1 MEHLN
6 STNKLESWKWLWT
19 HCLTSV
25 DFFVM
30 CSYQFILCLVKL
42 VVLWRCNHNFC
53 QYKVVWYLILPR
65 NGNQKH
71 IRDFG
76 VKWHFKQLS
85 HNLPWTQTC
94 KLNNSSGYI
103 NPTSKVCCQK
113 IYRQAC
119 LKSSLARKVRSKF
132 VYSDI
137 AEPCSVNSIC
147 PTYLNIWFYQTL

>member
-6 STNKLESWKWLWT
+6 LTNKLESWKWLWT

-30 CSYQFILCLVKL
+30 CSYQFILCLVKP
-42 VVLWRCNHNFC
+42 VVLWRCNHSFC

-71 IRDFG
+71 IRDLE

-103 NPTSKVCCQK
+103 NPMSMVCWQK

-119 LKSSLARKVRSKF
+119 LKSSSARKIRF
-132 VYSDI
+132 WICFSDI
-137 AEPCSVNSIC
+137 AERSIC
-147 PTYLNIWFYQTL
+147 PPYSNIWFYQTL

>member
-1 MEHLN
+1 MYSCVKLKDVLLIMN
-6 STNKLESWKWLWT
+6 SLPYISWL
-19 HCLTSV
+19 
-25 DFFVM
+25 FFVM

-65 NGNQKH
+65 NGNQKY
-71 IRDFG
+71 IADDLG
-76 VKWHFKQLS
+76 VKWHFKKVS

-94 KLNNSSGYI
+94 KLNNPLVYI

-119 LKSSLARKVRSKF
+119 LKSSLARKIRF
-132 VYSDI
+132 WICFSDI
-137 AEPCSVNSIC
+137 AEHNIC
-147 PTYLNIWFYQTL
+147 PPYLNIWFYQTL

>member
-1 MEHLN
+1 MYSRVKLKDVLLIMN
-6 STNKLESWKWLWT
+6 SLPYISWL
-19 HCLTSV
+19 
-25 DFFVM
+25 FFVM

-71 IRDFG
+71 NRDLG

-113 IYRQAC
+113 IYRQAS
-119 LKSSLARKVRSKF
+119 LKSSLARKIRF
-132 VYSDI
+132 WICFSDI

-147 PTYLNIWFYQTL
+147 PTYLNIWLYQTL